1 MSVMV
6 LLHGEAVAVQVVL
19 AVQVVQAHLHQD
31 SARDLQ
37 VMLVALQLVVHLAV
51 PVDLVVILVSRA
63 QQDFIM
69 DQLVPAVLL
78 VAVAVLVL
86 LQEQVLQEHQRQQHL
101 LDSEHLVQVVLAVQE
116 KEMVEL
122 ARPAAQKDQTA
133 LAEMQ

>member
-1 MSVMV
+1 MV